1 MQTAI
6 IIYLCVINL
15 VTFVMFGMD
24 KRRASRQ
31 QYRISEHQLYAA
43 VWLGW
48 VLGAL
53 IAMQLFR
60 HKTIKS
66 SFMIRFVGIALV
78 RVIAVVMISI
88 YW

>member
-15 VTFVMFGMD
+15 ATFVMFGID
-24 KRRASRQ
+24 KRRAVRQ
-31 QYRISEHQLYAA
+31 QYRISERQLYILI
-43 VWLGW
+43 WLGW

-53 IAMQLFR
+53 AGMQIFR
-60 HKTIKS
+60 HKRLKW
-66 SFMIRFVGIALV
+66 SFMIRFVGITLV
-78 RVIAVVMISI
+78 WIVVLVMIAI